1 MMQAVYELDGKV
13 FRFSPV
19 VLDGLLGRG
28 AKGADRMRKLA
39 AAINVSVSSLKDWRR
54 GIHSPSGIEKIDDI
68 AAWAGIPRA
77 SLLIEIE
84 GETNMSTDPIETE
97 QLTQLQIAALCK
109 LWNSAHDF
117 LDLAEAVDLFVWPD
131 VKLERI
137 PQSIRPELTLEAA
150 DAFAET
156 GAVSSCDLLESARE
170 SYLREVRRASPVA
183 GSSMLFAELMKFA
196 DVIEKLGYGEEG
208 EDWIPDPDILYDPQ
222 EEGYISPM
230 DLAIL
235 EGRRL
240 LDGIREGLLKAGA
253 A

>member
-1 MMQAVYELDGKV
+1 MRQAVYEVDGKV

-54 GIHSPSGIEKIDDI
+54 GIHSPSDIEKIDDI

-150 DAFAET
+150 DAAKHT
-156 GAVSSCDLLESARE
+156 TRAHPRSSRCLRRDGSGVLLRPSRKRPGIIPARGAPGVSRCRKLHA
-170 SYLREVRRASPVA
+170 VR
-183 GSSMLFAELMKFA
+183 
-196 DVIEKLGYGEEG
+196 
-208 EDWIPDPDILYDPQ
+208 
-222 EEGYISPM
+222 
-230 DLAIL
+230 
-235 EGRRL
+235 
-240 LDGIREGLLKAGA
+240 
-253 A
+253 